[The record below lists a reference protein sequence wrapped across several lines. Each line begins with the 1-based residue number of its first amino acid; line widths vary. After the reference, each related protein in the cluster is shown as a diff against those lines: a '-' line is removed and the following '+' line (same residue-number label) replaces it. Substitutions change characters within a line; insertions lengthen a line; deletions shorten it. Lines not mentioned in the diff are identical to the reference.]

1 MALYEESVRRA
12 LAEAS
17 AFESLVASL
26 TRFSR
31 DVVGDG
37 VTLEVQRI
45 QELVGANVGV
55 AVLNRKFT
63 HKALNDRE
71 VRVVLEVFKQ
81 GVDILRR
88 TLPEVARD
96 IERQVSLAVLAAGLA
111 KGAFNATINYAFP
124 PTTGTLGAAWLFP
137 QAIKYVLDPSEP
149 AAPAYTSYKPNSWDI
164 DVTAGTPA
172 FIFGGPG
179 ATQFYRASPATNA
192 RAFILVFEN
201 GLIQVGTAPAVEQF
215 HLISEARG
223 DLGAYTVQ
231 PLVEIPL
238 EKNLVVY
245 QIPTPL
251 GALPIDH
258 NQGVKFSFLPRV
270 TGTITLKL
278 LGLVFYEIDFFKTF
292 KWVVA

>member
-1 MALYEESVRRA
+1 MALFEESARRA

-37 VTLEVQRI
+37 VTLEAQRI
-45 QELVGANVGV
+45 QELVGATAGV

-63 HKALNDRE
+63 HKSLNDRE
-71 VRVVLEVFKQ
+71 VRVVLDVFKQ
-81 GVDILRR
+81 GVDVLRR

-96 IERQVSLAVLAAGLA
+96 IERQASLAVLAAGLA

-124 PTTGTLGAAWLFP
+124 PTTGTLGVAWLFP
-137 QAIKYVLDPSEP
+137 QAIRYAATPSP
-149 AAPAYTSYKPNSWDI
+149 TSPAYTSYKANSWDI

-172 FIFGGPG
+172 FILGGPG
-179 ATQFYRASPATNA
+179 ATEFYRASPTVNA
-192 RAFILVFEN
+192 RAFILIFEN
-201 GLIQVGTAPAVEQF
+201 GLLQIGTSPAVEQF

-231 PLVEIPL
+231 PVVEVPI
-238 EKNLVVY
+238 EKNLAVY

-292 KWVVA
+292 KWV

>member
-17 AFESLVASL
+17 AFESLVVSL

-31 DVVGDG
+31 DTVGDG
-37 VTLEVQRI
+37 VTLEAPRI
-45 QELVGANVGV
+45 QELVGASVGV

-71 VRVVLEVFKQ
+71 VRVVLEVFRQ
-81 GVDILRR
+81 GVDVLRR
-88 TLPEVARD
+88 MLPEVARD
-96 IERQVSLAVLAAGLA
+96 IERQVNLAVLAAGLA

-124 PTTGTLGAAWLFP
+124 PTTGTLGVAWLFP
-137 QAIKYVLDPSEP
+137 QAIRYATTPSP
-149 AAPAYTSYKPNSWDI
+149 TAPAYTSYKPNSWDI

-172 FIFGGPG
+172 YIFGGPG
-179 ATQFYRASPATNA
+179 ATEFYRASPTPNA

-231 PLVEIPL
+231 PLVEIPI
-238 EKNLVVY
+238 EKNLAVY

-251 GALPIDH
+251 GALLIDH

-292 KWVVA
+292 KWVA

>member
-37 VTLEVQRI
+37 VTLEAHRI
-45 QELVGANVGV
+45 QELVGPGVGV
-55 AVLNRKFT
+55 AILNRKFT

-71 VRVVLEVFKQ
+71 VRVVLEVFRQ
-81 GVDILRR
+81 GVDVLRR

-96 IERQVSLAVLAAGLA
+96 IERQVNLAVLAAGLA

-124 PTTGTLGAAWLFP
+124 ATTGTLGVAWLFP
-137 QAIKYVLDPSEP
+137 QTIRYVATPSP
-149 AAPAYTSYKPNSWDI
+149 TAPAYTSYKLNSWDI
-164 DVTAGTPA
+164 DVVAGTPA
-172 FIFGGPG
+172 YIFGGPG
-179 ATQFYRASPATNA
+179 AEQFYRASPAINA

-201 GLIQVGTAPAVEQF
+201 GLLQIGTSPAVEQF

-231 PLVEIPL
+231 PVVEVPI
-238 EKNLVVY
+238 EKNLAVY

-258 NQGVKFSFLPRV
+258 NQGIKFSFLPRV

-292 KWVVA
+292 KWV